1 MAKEIKYGAEAR
13 AALEAGVNK
22 LADTVRVTLGPKG
35 RNVVLDKSFG
45 APLITN
51 DGVTIAK
58 EIELEDTFENVGAQI
73 VKEDFYGKR
82 TIVVRIEPADLF
94 GESFACAQL
103 LAIPV
108 SVIAAEDSE
117 VMLMD
122 CQRLLTTC
130 SNSCDFH
137 NKLIFNLLKVVAA
150 KNLLFN
156 QKMEI
161 TSRRTTREK
170 LLAYLNAQAKQ
181 HGSNSFTIPYDRQE
195 LADYLEVDRSGLSAE
210 ISKLRREGVL
220 ESQRS
225 QFTLL

>member
-1 MAKEIKYGAEAR
+1 MEKFLDILTACPLFTGISAQN
-13 AALEAGVNK
+13 L
-22 LADTVRVTLGPKG
+22 LAMTSCLGSRTVRYAKG
-35 RNVVLDKSFG
+35 DVIFAEGSPAWQMGLLLSG
-45 APLITN
+45 S
-51 DGVTIAK
+51 
-58 EIELEDTFENVGAQI
+58 AQI
-73 VKEDFYGKR
+73 VKEDFYGNR
-82 TIVVRIEPADLF
+82 TIVARIEPADLF

-103 LAIPV
+103 EAIPV

-130 SNSCDFH
+130 SNGCDFH
-137 NKLIFNLLKVVAA
+137 NKLIFNLLKVVAT
-150 KNLLFN
+150 KNLMFN

-170 LLAYLNAQAKQ
+170 LLTYLAAQAKRC
-181 HGSNSFTIPYDRQE
+181 GSNSFTIPFDRQE

-210 ISKLRREGVL
+210 IGKLRREGVL
-220 ESQRS
+220 ESERN

>member
-1 MAKEIKYGAEAR
+1 MKKYMEMLQQCPLFADISPQNLLAMTSCLGSRVVRYAKGDVIFEEGSPAR
-13 AALEAGVNK
+13 HMGLLLSG
-22 LADTVRVTLGPKG
+22 
-35 RNVVLDKSFG
+35 
-45 APLITN
+45 
-51 DGVTIAK
+51 
-58 EIELEDTFENVGAQI
+58 GAQI